1 MTQSVESGRQ
11 QADPAAKDPAERAAA
26 WAGPRWVWFGV
37 LGGPISW
44 LVHLYLAWGMVEVS
58 CTAGRSTFAGI
69 DLRILVP
76 LATIVPAVVAAAALV
91 VATRAAIIL
100 GRSESDPPDGV
111 PARRIGRAG
120 FMVRVG
126 AILDGFSLLMIIFGG
141 VAVIMFAPCER

>member
-1 MTQSVESGRQ
+1 MTQSVGSERQ
-11 QADPAAKDPAERAAA
+11 QDRDADNPSDRAAA

-44 LVHLYLAWGMVEVS
+44 LVHLYVAWGVVEVS
-58 CTAGRSTFAGI
+58 CTAGRSTFAGV
-69 DLRILVP
+69 DLGILVP
-76 LATIVPAVVAAAALV
+76 LATIVPAVVTAAALV
-91 VATRAAIIL
+91 VSIRAAVIL
-100 GRSESDPPDGV
+100 GRAESDPPDQV

-126 AILDGFSLLMIIFGG
+126 AVLDGLSLLMIIFGG